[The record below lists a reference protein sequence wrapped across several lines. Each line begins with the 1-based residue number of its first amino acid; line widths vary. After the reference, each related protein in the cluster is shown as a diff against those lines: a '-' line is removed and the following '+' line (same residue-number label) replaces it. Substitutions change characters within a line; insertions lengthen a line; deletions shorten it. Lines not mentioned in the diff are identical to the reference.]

1 MINDEITR
9 EDELDENQNDEGTQD
24 ESQDDQNQ
32 SNEQDEKDWKA
43 EALKYKII
51 LDRNRDAIREL
62 EKNNKEKKPSKQSE
76 GLDYGVK
83 AFLVANGLKGE
94 QEFKLAQ
101 EFSRNTGKSL
111 DDVMDSKYFQQE
123 LADYREQKTTQ
134 DASIKGRGKTANVA
148 SSDVEYWLAKPFGEL
163 PDDFELRSKV
173 VKARRAKSKNT
184 GMFTRD

>member
-9 EDELDENQNDEGTQD
+9 EDELDENQNDSDTTQ
-24 ESQDDQNQ
+24 EAEHE
-32 SNEQDEKDWKA
+32 NEQQDEKDWKA

-111 DDVMDSKYFQQE
+111 DDVIDSKYFQQE

-134 DASIKGRGKTANVA
+134 DASIKGRGKTSNVA
-148 SSDVEYWLAKPFGEL
+148 QNDVEYWLAKPFGEL